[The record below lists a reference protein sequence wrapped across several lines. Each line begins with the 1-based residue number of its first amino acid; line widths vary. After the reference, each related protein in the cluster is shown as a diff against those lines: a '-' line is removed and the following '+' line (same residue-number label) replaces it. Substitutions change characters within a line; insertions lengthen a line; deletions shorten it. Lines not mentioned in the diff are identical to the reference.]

1 MDSYHD
7 YSDRELNEAVLRRI
21 MDWHESET
29 WKEAWVD
36 LDNRIR
42 WKNRNDCVRDA
53 NLRDDVVE
61 RVLKVLPTLKYQAT
75 VVAARPPCYADF
87 FSLSPESSVNQGSS
101 SLGRATAIAAL
112 MLWDRENL

>member
-21 MDWHESET
+21 MSWHESET

-42 WKNRNDCVRDA
+42 WKDRNDCVRDA
-53 NLRDDVVE
+53 NLRDDVVN
-61 RVLKVLPTLKYQAT
+61 RVLRLFPHLHYQAEVSERKPRCT
-75 VVAARPPCYADF
+75 ADF
-87 FSLSPESSVNQGSS
+87 YSLSPDSTIAQGSY